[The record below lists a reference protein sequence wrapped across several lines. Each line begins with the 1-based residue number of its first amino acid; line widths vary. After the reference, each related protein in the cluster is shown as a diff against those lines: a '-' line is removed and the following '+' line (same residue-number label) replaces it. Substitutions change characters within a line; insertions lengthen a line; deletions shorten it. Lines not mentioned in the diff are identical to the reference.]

1 MLGEEISRV
10 IQEQRAL
17 EKKYEQLIEE
27 RRNMK
32 GLSNRAKFQ
41 ANEDEIQ
48 RTANALRQSTKILT
62 RNLQDNPNVEGN
74 MHKIQSERSALET
87 LLVNT
92 AHELQFAYAPA
103 LAPYP
108 RTDRTRRVPHPVLIG
123 HAASLTPSALAP
135 YPRTLHGAV
144 RRACCKRG
152 LPRSARIG
160 TWCLTPGRLPF
171 RLYAFVRRS
180 FNSLDEVVDKE
191 AKMAAHVQIV
201 LARERELSETVA
213 RLRQERRVPHPVL
226 IGHAASLSPYG

>member
-1 MLGEEISRV
+1 MICLLIVPPLRHRPQELSNMLGEEISRV

-103 LAPYP
+103 LAPY
-108 RTDRTRRVPHPVLIG
+108 
-123 HAASLTPSALAP
+123 S
-135 YPRTLHGAV
+135 RTLQGAV

-160 TWCLTPGRLPF
+160 T
-171 RLYAFVRRS
+171 
-180 FNSLDEVVDKE
+180 
-191 AKMAAHVQIV
+191 
-201 LARERELSETVA
+201 
-213 RLRQERRVPHPVL
+213 
-226 IGHAASLSPYG
+226 

>member
-123 HAASLTPSALAP
+123 HVPHP
-135 YPRTLHGAV
+135 VGGGHAV
-144 RRACCKRG
+144 RRACRRG
-152 LPRSARIG
+152 AAR
-160 TWCLTPGRLPF
+160 
-171 RLYAFVRRS
+171 
-180 FNSLDEVVDKE
+180 
-191 AKMAAHVQIV
+191 
-201 LARERELSETVA
+201 RERERVRARGRPLRRDPSPPAQDGRADGRAADARGAHDAVA
-213 RLRQERRVPHPVL
+213 RGRRAGQRAAPQQPAVCRAVCDVICRRVRE
-226 IGHAASLSPYG
+226 IAR